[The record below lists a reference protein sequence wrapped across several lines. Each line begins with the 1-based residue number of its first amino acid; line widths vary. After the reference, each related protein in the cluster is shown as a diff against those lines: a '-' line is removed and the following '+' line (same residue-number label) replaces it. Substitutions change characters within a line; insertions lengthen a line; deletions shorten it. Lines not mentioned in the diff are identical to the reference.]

1 MIKTTTIKTGTAF
14 GALALALALSA
25 VPALANTPAAAA
37 AGRAMTPQDLVTLK
51 RVAGPAVSPDG
62 QSVVYQ
68 QTDTDAVTYK
78 RPTGLWQVSTKGGVP
93 ARIADLGEAN
103 EASPA
108 FSPDGQRL
116 YFISG
121 KSGSDQLWLLDLAA
135 PGAAPVQASAFKTD
149 VAGFAVAPNGARV
162 LVWGDAARD
171 CPTLGCDKSGDTSQP
186 GPGSGRHYP
195 DGSGF
200 VRHWDAWETP
210 GNYSRSFA
218 FALDAAG
225 KITGAGAALDG
236 PPGTL
241 TGDTPGKPFGG
252 NEDIAWSADSSGA
265 YFAARQADRNE
276 PLSTNI
282 DIWHSPLDGTAPHN
296 LTADNQGT
304 DALPSASPDGRWL
317 AYAAMARAGYE
328 ADRLVVQLLDLKT
341 GQRRALTPEWDRSA
355 GSIAWSTDSKSLLVT
370 AQDVLDTPLFRVD
383 VMSGQV
389 TRLKLAPKGLS
400 EGHIGA
406 VTPLKTGGFVFTRD
420 AVANPAEVYIAG
432 KGKPARALS
441 HANDAHLAALSRVT
455 SARFSFK
462 GANGDTV
469 WGQIHQ
475 PAAVSGKLPGPLPGP
490 LPVLLLVH
498 GGPQGSFNDSWSF
511 RWNPR
516 IFASQGYA
524 VVSVDFH
531 GSTGYGQA
539 FTDAINRDWGGKP
552 LEDLKLGLAAALAAH
567 PRFDGANACALGA
580 SYGGYM
586 MNWIE
591 GNWRDRFKCLVQ
603 HDGVFDARAMAYE
616 TEELWFD
623 EWEHGGKPYHEAP
636 EEYEKW
642 NPVNFVAQWQT
653 PMLVITGEKDFRIP
667 YTQGLASFAAL
678 QRKGIPSELLVFPD
692 ENHWVLKPKNSLQWH
707 GTVFGWLARYLK
719 PAQPSR

>member
-1 MIKTTTIKTGTAF
+1 MLKTTTAL
-14 GALALALALSA
+14 GALAFALIA
-25 VPALANTPAAAA
+25 VPTLAKTPAPSSAAV
-37 AGRAMTPQDLVTLK
+37 RSMTAHDLVTLK
-51 RVAGPAVSPDG
+51 RVAAPAVSPDG
-62 QSVVYQ
+62 KWVVYQ
-68 QTDTDAVTYK
+68 QTDTDPVSYK
-78 RPTGLWQVSTKGGVP
+78 RTTGLWRVSTKDGAPV
-93 ARIADLGEAN
+93 RIADLAEAN
-103 EASPA
+103 ETSPA
-108 FSPDGQRL
+108 YSPDGQRL

-121 KSGSDQLWLLDLAA
+121 KSGSDQLWLLDLAS
-135 PGAAPVQASAFKTD
+135 PGAAPVQASTFKTD
-149 VAGFAVAPNGARV
+149 VGGFALAPNGARV
-162 LVWGDAARD
+162 LVWGDTARD
-171 CPTLGCDKSGDTSQP
+171 CPTLGCEQNGDTAQP
-186 GPGSGRHYP
+186 GPGTGRHYT

-218 FALDAAG
+218 FALNAAG

-236 PPGTL
+236 PRSAL
-241 TGDTPGKPFGG
+241 TGDTPTKPFGG
-252 NEDIAWSADSSGA
+252 NEDVTWSADSNGA
-265 YFAARQADRNE
+265 YFAARQADRTE
-276 PLSTNI
+276 PTSTNI

-304 DALPSASPDGRWL
+304 DTQPSPSPDGRWL
-317 AYAAMARAGYE
+317 AYAAMARPGYE
-328 ADRLVVQLLDLKT
+328 ADRLVVQLLNLKT
-341 GQRRALTPEWDRSA
+341 GERRALTQGWDRSS
-355 GSIAWSTDSKSLLVT
+355 GSIAWSADSKALIVT
-370 AQDVLDTPLFRVD
+370 AEEVLDNPVFRID
-383 VMSGQV
+383 ILSGKV

-400 EGHIGA
+400 EGHIGS

-420 AVANPAEVYIAG
+420 AVANPAEVYIAD
-432 KGKPARALS
+432 KGRPVRALTQ
-441 HANDAHLAALSRVT
+441 ANDAQFAALGRVT
-455 SARFSFK
+455 TTRFSFT
-462 GANGDTV
+462 GAGGDTV
-469 WGQIHQ
+469 WGQLHE
-475 PAAVSGKLPGPLPGP
+475 PAGYAGK
-490 LPVLLLVH
+490 LPVLLVVH

-516 IFASQGYA
+516 LLASQGYG
-524 VVSVDFH
+524 VVTVDFH

-567 PRFDGANACALGA
+567 PELDGANACALGA

-616 TEELWFD
+616 TDELWFD
-623 EWEHGGKPYHEAP
+623 EWEHGGHPYYEAP

-678 QRKGIPSELLVFPD
+678 QRKGIPSELLVFPE
-692 ENHWVLKPKNSLQWH
+692 ENHWVLKPKDSLQWH
-707 GTVFGWLARYLK
+707 GAVFTWLARYLK
-719 PAQPSR
+719 PGR